1 MPAGRRKI
9 FYILT
14 FCFIKTKNLPIKE
27 CIILAGGLGTRLRS
41 EVADLPKCMAPVA
54 GKPFLHWVIAYL
66 IAQKITSF
74 VFSLGYMHKTIE
86 EYIQLNHPQLQVKF
100 SVENEPLGTGG
111 AIKLALKL
119 CEEENVMVVNGDTLF
134 ETNINAL
141 WAEHTQNNS
150 ECSLSL
156 KPMQHF
162 ERYGAVTI
170 NESKIITAFSE
181 KKYMEK
187 GLINGGVYLINKNS
201 FNKLNLP
208 QKFSFE
214 KDFLEKYLHILTMI
228 GVQDNGYFIDIGIPE
243 DFKKAN
249 EEIKLKYDA

>member
-1 MPAGRRKI
+1 M
-9 FYILT
+9 
-14 FCFIKTKNLPIKE
+14 PIKE

-54 GKPFLHWVIAYL
+54 GKPFLHWVITHL
-66 IAQKITSF
+66 QAQKITSF
-74 VFSLGYMHKTIE
+74 VFSLGYMHKIIE
-86 EYIQLNHPQLQVKF
+86 KYIQLNHTQLKVKF
-100 SVENEPLGTGG
+100 SVENEPLDTGG

-119 CEEENVMVVNGDTLF
+119 CKEENVMVVNGDTLF
-134 ETNINAL
+134 ETDNNAL
-141 WAEHTQNNS
+141 WTQHINHNTA
-150 ECSLSL
+150 CTLAL

-170 NESKIITAFSE
+170 NENNIITAFTE
-181 KKYMEK
+181 KKYMGK
-187 GLINGGVYLINKNS
+187 GLINGGVYLINRNS
-201 FNKLNLP
+201 FNQLNLP

-214 KDFLEKYLHILTMI
+214 KDFLEKYLHILIMI

-243 DFKKAN
+243 DFKRAN

>member
-1 MPAGRRKI
+1 M
-9 FYILT
+9 
-14 FCFIKTKNLPIKE
+14 PIKE

-54 GKPFLHWVIAYL
+54 DKPFLHWVITYL
-66 IAQKITSF
+66 ISQKITSF
-74 VFSLGYMHKTIE
+74 VLSLGYMHETIE
-86 EYIQLNHPQLQVKF
+86 EYIQSKHPQLQVKL

-111 AIKLALKL
+111 AIKLALNIG
-119 CEEENVMVVNGDTLF
+119 EEENVMIVNGDTLF
-134 ETNINAL
+134 ETNTYAL
-141 WAEHTQNNS
+141 WEQHINNNS
-150 ECSLSL
+150 ACTLAL
-156 KPMQHF
+156 KPMQNF

-170 NESKIITAFSE
+170 NDNNIITAFTE

-187 GLINGGVYLINKNS
+187 GLINGGVYLINRNS
-201 FNKLNLP
+201 FNQLDLP

-214 KDFLEKYLHILTMI
+214 KDFLEKYLHTLTMI

>member
-1 MPAGRRKI
+1 MS
-9 FYILT
+9 
-14 FCFIKTKNLPIKE
+14 IKE

-54 GKPFLHWVIAYL
+54 GKPFLHWVIAHL
-66 IAQKITSF
+66 ITQKITSF
-74 VFSLGYMHKTIE
+74 IFSLGYMHEIIE
-86 EYIQLNHPQLQVKF
+86 QYILLYHTQLKVKF

-111 AIKLALKL
+111 AIKLALSK

-134 ETNINAL
+134 KTNNSAL
-141 WAEHTQNNS
+141 WTQHINYNS
-150 ECSLSL
+150 ACTLAL

-170 NESKIITAFSE
+170 NENNIITAFTE
-181 KKYMEK
+181 KKYMEE
-187 GLINGGVYLINKNS
+187 GFINGGVYLINRNS
-201 FNKLNLP
+201 FNQSDLP

-214 KDFLEKYLHILTMI
+214 KDFLEKYLNILTMI

>member
-1 MPAGRRKI
+1 M
-9 FYILT
+9 
-14 FCFIKTKNLPIKE
+14 PIKE
-27 CIILAGGLGTRLRS
+27 CVILAGGLGTRLRS

-74 VFSLGYMHKTIE
+74 VFSLGYMHKIIE

-111 AIKLALKL
+111 AIKLAFNL

-134 ETNINAL
+134 ETDNNAL
-141 WAEHTQNNS
+141 WTQHIYHNS

-170 NESKIITAFSE
+170 NESKIITAFTE